1 MRRIRVVQLVAGIAI
16 GDQSGGAEQIG
27 IHLARYLDREAF
39 ESAVFAMRGYG
50 STAES
55 QWLAKLSG
63 EGIPVYGLV
72 QSAGSSLQDLNR
84 SLRALWSFV
93 DAFRPDVI
101 NSHSE
106 RGDTLN
112 ALIRLLH
119 PIHPRA
125 VRTMHTDQQWQTR
138 PVSGAILTQGLF
150 PLVFDAEIA
159 ISLAVR
165 VALEKRLLARGR
177 HRKAALCYEG
187 IDGSQFNQLSET
199 SEQVSVPNGLPPNRP
214 RIGIVGRLAEQKGH
228 TYILQAMPLIRR
240 IIPAHLV
247 VIGTGSLDATLQA
260 EAQRLGVQDYVHF
273 LGSRNDVLE
282 ILPHLDLI
290 VSASLWEGLP
300 AAILEAMTMGVPVVA
315 TDVSG
320 SREVVQTGQTGILV
334 PAADPVSLAK
344 ATIALLTDRAEALR
358 MAHNARR
365 AAAQYTV
372 QNAAPCYGEVYR
384 KLIATRHSSE

>member
-1 MRRIRVVQLVAGIAI
+1 MADTSRQ
-16 GDQSGGAEQIG
+16 
-27 IHLARYLDREAF
+27 
-39 ESAVFAMRGYG
+39 RGN
-50 STAES
+50 T
-55 QWLAKLSG
+55 
-63 EGIPVYGLV
+63 
-72 QSAGSSLQDLNR
+72 N
-84 SLRALWSFV
+84 
-93 DAFRPDVI
+93 
-101 NSHSE
+101 
-106 RGDTLN
+106 T
-112 ALIRLLH
+112 
-119 PIHPRA
+119 
-125 VRTMHTDQQWQTR
+125 
-138 PVSGAILTQGLF
+138 GLF

-165 VALEKRLLARGR
+165 VALEQRLLARLR
-177 HRKAALCYEG
+177 HRKAPLCYEG
-187 IDGSQFNQLSET
+187 IDGSQFNHLSET

-214 RIGIVGRLAEQKGH
+214 LIGIVGRLAEQKGH

-240 IIPAHLV
+240 MIPAHLV

-300 AAILEAMTMGVPVVA
+300 AAILEAMTLGVPVVA

-334 PAADPVSLAK
+334 PAADPAALAQ

-358 MAHNARR
+358 MAHNARQM
-365 AAAQYTV
+365 AAQYTV
-372 QNAAPCYGEVYR
+372 QNAAPCYGEVYQ
-384 KLIATRHSSE
+384 KLIASQTLIRIAGPTACENQTRAGTWLPALVVIVSESKGCYQGDGNRVVVLACARMLHTSDGDELRSGVGRIRFDDHCATEGVVRVVPELARVHATPRPRLPRSDALELPLASPAIVRDASRQGYRRSWHSTSRSP